1 MIKVTANV
9 LHVIYGS
16 VHVHSFSVE
25 WRSVREPNLN
35 LWTRRAMK
43 VRKEN
48 TLAL

>member
-9 LHVIYGS
+9 LHAMYGN
-16 VHVHSFSVE
+16 VHIHSFSVE
-25 WRSVREPNLN
+25 WRYIREPNLD
-35 LWTRRAMK
+35 LWARRAVE